1 MGFSRQNNTLKRLP
15 KRLLSLDPAPA
26 SLNSPPYIPGLPSA
40 VYLIHLLRTFIE
52 QVYRI
57 GFLGTHFWTAFCCFK
72 ILLPGRAST
81 SLSYWLPRIHSWTAF
96 CSLLDSPSWNTA
108 DQVYRGGFP
117 AYIPGLPSTIY
128 LIHLPGRV
136 LKGLLLASPA
146 DQPSVLYLIYLHGR
160 VFTGLSYYVSR

>member
-81 SLSYWLPRIHSWTAF
+81 SPI
-96 CSLLDSPSWNTA
+96 
-108 DQVYRGGFP
+108 GFP
-117 AYIPGLPSTIY
+117 AYTPGQPSAPY
-128 LIHLPGRV
+128 LIHLPGTLLTRSIV
-136 LKGLLLASPA
+136 VASPHTFLDCLLL
-146 DQPSVLYLIYLHGR
+146 
-160 VFTGLSYYVSR
+160 FT